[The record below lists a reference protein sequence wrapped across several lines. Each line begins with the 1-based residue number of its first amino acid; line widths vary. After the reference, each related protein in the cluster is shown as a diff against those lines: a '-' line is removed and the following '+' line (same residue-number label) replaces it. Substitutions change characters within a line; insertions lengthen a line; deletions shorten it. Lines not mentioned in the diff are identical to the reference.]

1 MKRLIL
7 PTALAL
13 ALLAPVTSARAD
25 SNAYDFCR
33 TGMSL
38 DFCGSV
44 LTTATVNTGGGTDL
58 SLAVINESV
67 GPSGTE
73 FSSIGDDDALVTAAP
88 IYGDQCS
95 GFDRLYKCDRTPVII
110 SFSAAALTYAIVSS
124 GSPTSS
130 ANAAN
135 VGDAGNAVIAN
146 PEPATIALVATGL
159 LGLGGPLSR
168 WRRRRNS

>member
-1 MKRLIL
+1 MKKLIL

-13 ALLAPVTSARAD
+13 ALLTSPASARAD
-25 SNAYDFCR
+25 SNAYDFCA
-33 TGMSL
+33 TGLSL
-38 DFCGSV
+38 NFCGSV
-44 LTTATVNTGGGTDL
+44 LTTATVNTVGGSDL
-58 SLAVINESV
+58 SLAVINEPV
-67 GPSGTE
+67 GPFGTE
-73 FSSIGDDDALVTAAP
+73 FSSVGDDDALVTAAP

-95 GFDRLYKCDRTPVII
+95 GTFDRLYKCDRTPVII

-130 ANAAN
+130 ANVA
-135 VGDAGNAVIAN
+135 DAGNAVIAN

>member
-58 SLAVINESV
+58 SLAVINEPV
-67 GPSGTE
+67 GWSGTE
-73 FSSIGDDDALVTAAP
+73 FRSIGGDDALVTAAP
-88 IYGDQCS
+88 INGDQCS
-95 GFDRLYKCDRTPVII
+95 GTFDRLYKCDRTAVII

-135 VGDAGNAVIAN
+135 EVNAVIVN

-168 WRRRRNS
+168 WRRRRHS